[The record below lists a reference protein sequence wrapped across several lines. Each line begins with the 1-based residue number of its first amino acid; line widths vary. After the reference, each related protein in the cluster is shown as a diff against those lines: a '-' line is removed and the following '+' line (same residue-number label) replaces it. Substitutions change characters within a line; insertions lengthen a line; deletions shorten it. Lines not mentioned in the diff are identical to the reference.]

1 MNDFPF
7 AALWLIPLVLLA
19 VGLLW
24 LLSRRVYQGR
34 LHRVAARW
42 EDRTPN
48 PPEDEDI
55 PDIAEYWR
63 HRAAH
68 YPARVPVD
76 EITWSD
82 LDMDTLF
89 RALNYTD
96 TGAGAEVLYAL
107 LHNTGDPDAVLARRQ
122 RWIQAM
128 RTNAEARTRLRMALL
143 PQGHGH
149 VYGAL
154 AYLYAT
160 ESKRPRQAWAYALLA
175 AGTVLSAVGCF
186 FHPVF
191 LVALTGLMLANFA
204 VHFLGSRTWSS
215 QIGAIRHLSAVIA
228 SACRLETLLPPEFD
242 DARQELHTLCA
253 ALRPVLRLN
262 AIFARERTGDLTDML
277 MDYLRIMLHSDML
290 CLCRITRLF
299 EQHREALQRIYEL
312 AGEIDA
318 CIALAAWSG
327 HRAPLCAPDFTPETA
342 VNLHGLVHP
351 LLQSAVPNDLTWEG
365 GVLITGSNASGKST
379 FTRAVA
385 MNAILAQTVGLCCA
399 DRLRLPRCRVMTSMA
414 LRDSLLR
421 GESYFMVELRSLKRM
436 LDAPGDLPTLC
447 FIDEILRGT
456 GTVERIAS
464 STALLRCLR
473 DRGVLCMAAT
483 HDHELTRLLP
493 TYAQYH
499 FRETLTE
506 SGMTFAYQLLP
517 GPADTRNAIALMERM
532 DFPAQLVT
540 QARAAAAH
548 FDESGHWLMPDPS
561 AKENP

>member
-1 MNDFPF
+1 MPGSSPAVILLF
-7 AALWLIPLVLLA
+7 PLVLLL
-19 VGLLW
+19 VGLFW
-24 LLSRRVYQGR
+24 LLSRRRCQRR
-34 LHRVAARW
+34 LRRVAQRW
-42 EDRTPN
+42 DDRTPN
-48 PPEDEDI
+48 PPEEEDL

-63 HRAAH
+63 QRSAH
-68 YPARVPVD
+68 HPDRVPVD

-82 LDMDTLF
+82 LDLDTLF
-89 RALNYTD
+89 RAMNYTD

-107 LHNTGDPDAVLARRQ
+107 LHDTGTPDALLTRRQ
-122 RWIQAM
+122 RWIHAM
-128 RTNAEARTRLRMALL
+128 QTNAQARTQLRMALL

-154 AYLYAT
+154 AYLYT
-160 ESKRPRQAWAYALLA
+160 PESKRPRFAWGYGLLA

-186 FHPVF
+186 LHPVF
-191 LVALTGLMLANFA
+191 LVVLTGLMLANFA
-204 VHFLGSRTWSS
+204 VHFLGSRAWSS

-228 SACRLETLLPPEFD
+228 SACRLEALLPPEFD
-242 DARQELHTLCA
+242 DARQELRDLCA

-262 AIFARERTGDLTDML
+262 ALFAREHTGDLTDML

-299 EQHREALQRIYEL
+299 AQRKEALQRIYEL

-318 CIALAAWSG
+318 CISLAAWAG
-327 HRAPLCAPDFTPETA
+327 HRAPLCAPTFAPGPS
-342 VNLHGLVHP
+342 VNLRGLVHP
-351 LLQSAVPNDLTWEG
+351 LLSAPVPNDLLWEG

-385 MNAILAQTVGLCCA
+385 MNAILAQAVGLCCA
-399 DRLRLPRCRVMTSMA
+399 ESLRLPRCRVMTSMA

-436 LDAPGDLPTLC
+436 LNAPGDLPTLC

-464 STALLRCLR
+464 STALLGCLR

-499 FRETLTE
+499 FRETLTA

-532 DFPAQLVT
+532 DFPPQLVT

-548 FDESGHWLMPDPS
+548 FDESGHWLIPAPS
-561 AKENP
+561 TKEES